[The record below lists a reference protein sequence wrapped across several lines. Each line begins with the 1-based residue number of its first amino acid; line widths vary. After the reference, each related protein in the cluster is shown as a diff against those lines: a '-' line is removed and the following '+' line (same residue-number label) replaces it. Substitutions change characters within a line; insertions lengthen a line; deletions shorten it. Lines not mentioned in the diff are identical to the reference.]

1 MKKYIYISALLFV
14 IMSANFSCK
23 KFLDYRPDDM
33 LTMEMIFNDRIR
45 TEDWLSGVYS
55 GVPQPFWGM
64 YKADDPL
71 RNGYAMMGDDLTIP
85 AAWQQFGWRESYAY
99 TMGNWSA
106 PSAWGAYYWVQLPR
120 RIREGLI
127 FIENVKTLPDKD
139 MEQAYVDLMK
149 GEARFLI
156 AYYYWLMLEVYGPI
170 PFSPGKIWPTETPQ
184 TELNIPQTP
193 IDSIVNY
200 LDKEFL
206 EVAEILPP
214 VWDPKYLSLK
224 RQQDDQSAW
233 GRATSVMA
241 LAIRARMLMHYASP
255 LLNGNPDYANVMRKD
270 GVHLFPTSYDANKW
284 KRAADACKLLIDR
297 AHGAGYKLYYEYND
311 DGSIDPFMSYYN
323 AFQKKWNEGNKEI
336 IFGRPDNP
344 GFGDWQ
350 NHHLPIGIG
359 GNGGMGVTQELVDA
373 FFMKNGLPITDPSS
387 GYSEQGFSSAPEVRK
402 TKWRGAEGP
411 DRKVGQVTLEG
422 TFNMYCNREP
432 RFYAS
437 VIYNEAWLGVAN
449 RRADFYLRGRDG
461 GPSFDAP
468 QNGYN
473 VRKRI
478 SLDVNPRG
486 NVHPY
491 QPGILHRLA
500 EFYLAY
506 AEALNESDPGNSEIL
521 TYINRVRERA
531 GIPGLTAMSQSEMRE
546 AIIRERRVEFNCE
559 GIRIHDLRRWKL
571 AEQYL
576 GNRMYGMN
584 FLGTK
589 KSDNIND
596 PEAYYKRTFSVQR
609 SFNKRQY
616 LWPVPQAQ
624 MDINPNLV
632 QMPGY

>member
-1 MKKYIYISALLFV
+1 MKKYLYTIALLV
-14 IMSANFSCK
+14 AIASANFSCS
-23 KFLDYRPDDM
+23 KFLDYRPDDR
-33 LTMEMIFNDRIR
+33 LTMEMIWNDRIR

-55 GVPQPFWGM
+55 GIPNPMWG
-64 YKADDPL
+64 YFKDQ
-71 RNGYAMMGDDLTIP
+71 GFSIMGDDMTIP
-85 AAWQQFGWRESYAY
+85 AAWQQFGWSSPYAY

-106 PSAWGAYYWVQLPR
+106 ISYWGPYYWVELPK
-120 RIREGLI
+120 RIRQGLI
-127 FIENVKTLPDKD
+127 FLENVKPLADKD
-139 MEQAYVDLMK
+139 MEQGYVDLMK
-149 GEARFLI
+149 GEVRFLM
-156 AYYYWLMLEVYGPI
+156 AYYYWLMVEIYGPI
-170 PFSPGKIWPTETPQ
+170 PFTPSVIYPTDASLEAM
-184 TELNIPQTP
+184 NIPQTP
-193 IDSIVNY
+193 VDSIVDY

-206 EVAEILPP
+206 NVAEILPP
-214 VWDPKYLSLK
+214 IWNTDYVNLK
-224 RQQDDQSAW
+224 LKQDDFSAW
-233 GRATSVMA
+233 GRATSIMA
-241 LAIRARMLMHYASP
+241 LAMRARMLMHYASP
-255 LLNGNPDYANVMRKD
+255 LLNGNPDYVNVVRKD

-284 KRAADACKLLIDR
+284 KRAADACKLLIDK
-297 AHGAGYKLYYEYND
+297 AHAAGYKLYYEYNE

-323 AFQKKWNEGNKEI
+323 VFQKKWNEGNKEI
-336 IFGRPDNP
+336 IFGRPGELGNLD
-344 GFGDWQ
+344 DWQ

-373 FFMKNGLPITDPSS
+373 FFMKNGLPITDPGS
-387 GYSEQGFSSAPEVRK
+387 GYTEKGFSTEPEIRK

-411 DRKVGQVTLEG
+411 ERKVGQVTQVG

-449 RRADFYLRGRDG
+449 RRANFFLGGADG

-478 SLDVNPRG
+478 SLEANPRG
-486 NVHPY
+486 AHPY

-500 EFYLAY
+500 EFYLDY
-506 AEALNESDPGNSEIL
+506 AEALNEFDPSNPDIL
-521 TYINRVRERA
+521 VYINKIRERA
-531 GIPGLTAMSQSEMRE
+531 GIPGLTGGLSQSEMRE

-559 GIRIHDLRRWKL
+559 GLRIHDLRRWKL
-571 AEQYL
+571 AEKYL
-576 GNRMYGMN
+576 GNKMYGMN

-589 KSDNIND
+589 KSDDSSD
-596 PEAYYKRTFSVQR
+596 PLAYYKRTFSVQR
-609 SFNKRQY
+609 NFYKRQY

>member
-1 MKKYIYISALLFV
+1 MKKYIYITTLLLV
-14 IMSANFSCK
+14 MATVNFSCK

-33 LTMEMIFNDRIR
+33 LTMDMIFNDRIR

-64 YKADDPL
+64 YKADDQL
-71 RNGYAMMGDDLTIP
+71 RNGYAIMGDDLTIP
-85 AAWQQFGWRESYAY
+85 AAWQQFGWRESYSY

-106 PSAWGAYYWVQLPR
+106 SSPWGAYYWVNLPK

-127 FIENVKTLPDKD
+127 FIKNVKTLPDKE

-149 GEARFLI
+149 GEVRFLM
-156 AYYYWLMLEVYGPI
+156 AYYYWLMVEAYGPI
-170 PFSPGKIWPTETPQ
+170 PFTPGKIYATEASQEELNTPQ
-184 TELNIPQTP
+184 TPV
-193 IDSIVNY
+193 DSIVDY

-206 EVAEILPP
+206 AVAEILPP
-214 VWDPKYLSLK
+214 VWDPQYLSLK
-224 RQQDDQSAW
+224 RQQNDQSAW
-233 GRATSVMA
+233 GRATSIMA
-241 LAIRARMLMHYASP
+241 LAMRARMLMHYASP
-255 LLNGNPDYANVMRKD
+255 LLNGNPDYANVVRKD

-284 KRAADACKLLIDR
+284 KRAADACKLLIDK
-297 AHGAGYKLYYEYND
+297 AHAAGYKLYYEYNE

-323 AFQKKWNEGNKEI
+323 AFQKRWNEGNKEI
-336 IFGRPDNP
+336 VFGRPDNP
-344 GFGDWQ
+344 GFEDWQ
-350 NHHLPIGIG
+350 THHLPIGIG
-359 GNGGMGVTQELVDA
+359 GNGGIGVTQELVDA
-373 FFMKNGLPITDPSS
+373 FFMKNGLPITDPNS
-387 GYSEQGFSSAPEVRK
+387 GYSEKGFSTAPEVRK
-402 TKWRGAEGP
+402 TRWRGAEGP
-411 DRKVGQVTLEG
+411 DRKVGQVTQEG

-449 RRADFYLRGRDG
+449 RRADFYSGGRDG

-478 SLDVNPRG
+478 SLEVNPRG

-500 EFYLAY
+500 EFYLDY
-506 AEALNESDPGNSEIL
+506 AEALNESDPGNADIL
-521 TYINRVRERA
+521 TYINKVRERA
-531 GIPGLTAMSQSEMRE
+531 GIPGLTSMSQTEMRQ

-559 GIRIHDLRRWKL
+559 GIRLHDLRRWKL

-576 GNRMYGMN
+576 GNKMYGMN

-589 KSDNIND
+589 KSDDVND
-596 PEAYYKRTFSVQR
+596 PLAYYKRSFSVQR
-609 SFNKRQY
+609 TFNKRQY
-616 LWPVPQAQ
+616 IWPVPQAQ